1 VCCGFGVDF
10 CVCFVDLA
18 LICLV
23 FVGWHRFPLDCIDFC
38 VCVFFLFC
46 KFGMDFSV
54 LFSTCGM
61 DFFAFYWMA

>member
-1 VCCGFGVDF
+1 MYWFFLDMALISLFCCRFGVG
-10 CVCFVDLA
+10 FVA
-18 LICLV
+18 
-23 FVGWHRFPLDCIDFC
+23 
-38 VCVFFLFC
+38 FC